1 MELTNTIHNNPQ
13 YANWLSNLKD
23 KVRNARIKA
32 SISVNRELLLFYWDL
47 GADIVQKQAQSNWG
61 DGFLNQLS
69 KDLMAEFPD
78 MKGFSLRNLKYIKQW
93 YLFYSG
99 TDITSQI
106 TKQAASQ
113 LSDSDNKENS
123 QQLVGQIGQQPVAQL
138 KQPGA
143 LITRIPWG
151 HNITIIS
158 KSQVSSSEY

>member
-1 MELTNTIHNNPQ
+1 MELTNTIHNNPN
-13 YANWLSNLKD
+13 YSRWLSDLKT
-23 KVRNARIKA
+23 KVRNARLKA
-32 SISVNRELLLFYWDL
+32 AVTVNSELLSFYWEL

-106 TKQAASQ
+106 AKQAASQ
-113 LSDSDNKENS
+113 LSNSENKGIS

-138 KQPGA
+138 KQLAYFGA
-143 LITRIPWG
+143 VWQMQDSFAQRF
-151 HNITIIS
+151 
-158 KSQVSSSEY
+158 

>member
-32 SISVNRELLLFYWDL
+32 AISVNRELLLFYWEL

-69 KDLMAEFPD
+69 KDLMTEFPD
-78 MKGFSLRNLKYIKQW
+78 MKGFSPRNLKYIKQW
-93 YLFYSG
+93 HLFYTQS
-99 TDITSQI
+99 D
-106 TKQAASQ
+106 
-113 LSDSDNKENS
+113 LSA
-123 QQLVGQIGQQPVAQL
+123 QIGQQAVAQL
-138 KQPGA
+138 KQPDA

-158 KSQVSSSEY
+158 KCKSREEALYYVHNTLTRPPQ